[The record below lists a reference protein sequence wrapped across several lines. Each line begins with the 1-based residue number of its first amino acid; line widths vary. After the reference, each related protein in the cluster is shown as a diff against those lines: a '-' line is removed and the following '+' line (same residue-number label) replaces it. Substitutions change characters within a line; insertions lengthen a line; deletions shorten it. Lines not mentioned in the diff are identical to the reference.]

1 MFDSSIKTAIKG
13 DTGAD
18 GSDGAA
24 ATVAVGSTTT
34 GAAGS
39 SASVTNSGTSS
50 AATFDFTIP
59 KGDTGATGS
68 IDLTADQTWT
78 GSQRGAIVT
87 GAHGSQSPQKN
98 TNDGD
103 FDMNGGQNF
112 KCTPSDNIALTFT
125 NMTAGQ
131 SGYIILDN
139 NSDGLGTTRTIT
151 SHSDTL
157 NDTTLLDTVSA
168 EAGGVYILSYLSDGS
183 KTYITN
189 SAALS

>member
-1 MFDSSIKTAIKG
+1 MPFSTSSIAAIKG

-18 GSDGAA
+18 GPTGPQGPQGDDG
-24 ATVAVGSTTT
+24 T
-34 GAAGS
+34 
-39 SASVTNSGTSS
+39 
-50 AATFDFTIP
+50 
-59 KGDTGATGS
+59 

-87 GAHGSQSPQKN
+87 D
-98 TNDGD
+98 NDGS
-103 FDMNGGQNF
+103 FDMDAGQNF
-112 KCTPSDNIALTFT
+112 KCTPSGDITLTFT

-139 NSDGLGTTRTIT
+139 NSDGLGTTRTIS

-157 NDTTLLDTVSA
+157 NDTTLLSTVSA
-168 EAGGVYILSYLSDGS
+168 QGVYILSYLSDGS

>member
-1 MFDSSIKTAIKG
+1 MPFSTSSIAAIKG

-18 GSDGAA
+18 GPTGPQGPQGDDG
-24 ATVAVGSTTT
+24 T
-34 GAAGS
+34 
-39 SASVTNSGTSS
+39 
-50 AATFDFTIP
+50 
-59 KGDTGATGS
+59 

-112 KCTPSDNIALTFT
+112 KCTPSGNITLTFT

-131 SGYIILDN
+131 SGYVCLDN
-139 NSDGLGTTRTIT
+139 SGGHTIT
-151 SHSDTL
+151 SASTTY
-157 NDTTLLDTVSA
+157 NDSTMLATVSA
-168 EAGGVYILSYLSDGS
+168 TGKYLLSYFCDG
-183 KTYITN
+183 TYAYVTN